1 MLQVKILQRRLILN
15 FLCLLALIIHELES
29 TYSLRQ
35 NCCRHFAVFLPSC
48 LQDLVSQRDKKHLED
63 EVTSQK

>member
-29 TYSLRQ
+29 TIVSVKIV
-35 NCCRHFAVFLPSC
+35 ADFLLSSCPPSAGV
-48 LQDLVSQRDKKHLED
+48 QVLVS
-63 EVTSQK
+63 